1 MVERMARGRGEWR
14 PVISL
19 YLLLIL
25 WLGLVVLSFASPTSP
40 SSPTVSASVD
50 LVASDEVKYVVG
62 LLRSSAAAS
71 PPPSADS
78 SSASSTEPTIV
89 YMTAASGKRFRC
101 SIPHPNAPSTLAA
114 PHPTTTTIAST
125 DADIDSTTGADSPHA
140 AQTASITAGF
150 SSAAP
155 PFEPFM
161 SLGKLSGRLRKRF
174 RTGCF
179 TLAAGWWMYELCPFV
194 AVRQF
199 HTDGTPPAGPDGTR
213 YLNYQISSTFSLG
226 KYDEDGDEWLWQS
239 YSGKSSAPGVGDG
252 EWVYVQYY
260 NGGNEGRAAT
270 VRYLCNT
277 SPLVPRTNIQQQQQ
291 QQQQQLKTAVADHR
305 LVAVREEA
313 TYVYS
318 FDVATPLVCPTTNRI
333 HPTTIKPPTTATTT
347 TTTTA
352 ATTTPTQSPTPP
364 PPDYPNAGTELNR
377 ALQALYS
384 LMWEECLTYF
394 AGWWTYKFCY
404 LDALNQF
411 HREARQQAAG
421 QAAAA
426 HGQHAADIIT
436 TAEYELGHFA
446 YSGGQSAASSYA
458 KGVPAQTAS
467 TVSPTEIVMR
477 TSIVKGA
484 TWEETYVRQLYSD
497 GTACDVKP
505 GSTRQTEVRF
515 VCDSNG
521 QHQQQQQQQQQQNN
535 GQQQQQQQQ
544 QRAQPQKAA
553 LVSVSEDS
561 TCHYVAV
568 VTVPALCSHSLFSPE
583 LPTVHEIE
591 CTEVKDTSR

>member
-1 MVERMARGRGEWR
+1 MARCRAGRL
-14 PVISL
+14 PVLHLCILVIL
-19 YLLLIL
+19 YLAR
-25 WLGLVVLSFASPTSP
+25 FAYASPAS
-40 SSPTVSASVD
+40 SSPPPLSASVD
-50 LVASDEVKYVVG
+50 LVGSDEVKYVVG

-71 PPPSADS
+71 PPPTTDSATT
-78 SSASSTEPTIV
+78 SSTEPTIV
-89 YMTAASGKRFRC
+89 YMTAATGKRFRC
-101 SIPHPNAPSTLAA
+101 SIPHPSAPSTLAE
-114 PHPTTTTIAST
+114 PHPTSTTANR
-125 DADIDSTTGADSPHA
+125 DADTDVTTAADAPTDYH
-140 AQTASITAGF
+140 TASVTPSF
-150 SSAAP
+150 SSSSSSSIH
-155 PFEPFM
+155 PFM

-179 TLAAGWWMYELCPFV
+179 TLSAGWWMYELCPFI

-199 HTDGTPPAGPDGTR
+199 HTDGTPPAGPDGSR
-213 YLNYQISSTFSLG
+213 YLSYQISSTFSLG
-226 KYDEDGDEWLWQS
+226 NYDEDGDEWLWQS
-239 YSGKSSAPGVGDG
+239 YSGKSLGPGVGEG
-252 EWVYVQYY
+252 EWIYVQYY
-260 NGGNEGRAAT
+260 RGGNEGRAST

-277 SPLVPRTNIQQQQQ
+277 SPLIPKLNQQQLQQQQGKP
-291 QQQQQLKTAVADHR
+291 LADHR
-305 LVAVREEA
+305 LVSVREDD

-318 FDVATPLVCPTTNRI
+318 FDVSTPLVCPTASDKLP
-333 HPTTIKPPTTATTT
+333 HSIKPHSSSSVSTSSTTT
-347 TTTTA
+347 Q
-352 ATTTPTQSPTPP
+352 PSSTPP
-364 PPDYPNAGTELNR
+364 PPDYPNAGPELNR
-377 ALQALYS
+377 ALQALYG
-384 LMWEECLTYF
+384 LLWEECLTFF

-411 HREARQQAAG
+411 HREARQQVAG
-421 QAAAA
+421 QTAAL
-426 HGQHAADIIT
+426 HGQQAADIVT

-446 YSGGQSAASSYA
+446 RSSGQSAASSHA

-477 TSIVKGA
+477 TSIVRGA

-521 QHQQQQQQQQQQNN
+521 PQQQQQQQSNAQQQQQQQQA
-535 GQQQQQQQQ
+535 
-544 QRAQPQKAA
+544 RAQPQKAA

-568 VTVPALCSHSLFSPE
+568 VTVPALCSHPLFSPE